1 MTVKMADIKTALDR
15 INLSSTSAVC
25 ISNFNANAEIKLP
38 KTSCKFTVALEKP
51 NHSKRALSGTGRS
64 VLVTS
69 SQKHQIIY
77 RVFSKRSNSLGSIK
91 VLKDKRCTAVLQ
103 II

>member
-1 MTVKMADIKTALDR
+1 MNVKMADIKTALDR

-38 KTSCKFTVALEKP
+38 KTYCKFTVALKKP